1 LVHYFC
7 RPNHIKVQYL
17 KGIILF
23 FSLFI
28 PVVAQ
33 SQTKTLEYL
42 TIRDGLSQGMVYD
55 ICPTKD
61 GFLWVATK
69 DGLNRYDGYNFKVFS
84 NNPFDPY
91 SVGENT
97 ITALFEDSREL
108 LWVGK
113 ETKGVDVFDKKKN
126 RFHHFPLDIVRVSTT
141 ISVDVRGIQEGPDG
155 SIWVMKMGVGVVRIK
170 LPEQWKNGLPEQP
183 DLESQVTVTP
193 YILPTLK
200 GPVNEAL
207 MDFVVLP
214 NNRIIVATNLAE
226 YEVNPETGGINRIN
240 DPLYTTYALRASVRK
255 YSAQGSVVINLNE
268 VRQMH
273 EGQLKVTPLPPGTK
287 LVRVGLYPGPGNAV
301 WLAINKHLWL
311 LDPGE
316 NIDFKHPDIVTDENT
331 SSMSYDANGNI
342 WIGTH
347 GYGLRKVNMAK
358 KRFNA
363 CAAGNSIIGVWRDPQ
378 GRYFGK
384 THEDIMQYLP
394 ETDEL
399 LPNSPLIKVP
409 RSQIQ
414 MIFPSDGNTWIVC
427 SDRSNNQEKG
437 ALHLFSPDRSVHRQ
451 FSFEAHL
458 TYYDPSILVSRDRI
472 LISSKNCQLTR
483 FDIATEKFEYFSYA
497 SSFQQKP
504 EGVQTRAL
512 AEGPDGTLWV
522 GTQLGLLKGIPNGN
536 NYDFQLITA
545 NPGNPKGLNSNVISC
560 ILPDPQSPLEWLW
573 IGTKGGGI
581 NLMHIPTGECRH
593 FTTADRNGL
602 PNNVVYGIL
611 PDNQGTFWCSTNR
624 GLANLIPK
632 KGGSVHEYEV
642 KVYTADMGVQSDE
655 FNTGGFSKAPDGEL
669 LFGGV
674 NGINHFY
681 PEKLKSQSNNARVL
695 VVGLEINHVSAQ
707 LGEPGSPLKQPLEM
721 TKELHLDYDQNNV
734 SFEFA
739 LLDFTAPSLNKFRYQ
754 LVGLDQDW
762 VESQGQRFAH
772 FNHLQPGTY
781 RLQVQ
786 GKTSE
791 GEWMDTAFPLTI
803 IVHPPWYRSWLA
815 WLVYISFLVWAGWQ
829 MYQFQ
834 IRRVKLQ
841 EQLIYEQ
848 REAERARVLEQLKTN
863 FFNNITHEFRTP
875 LTLMLEPARR
885 ILSTAQ
891 DPSIRQNAQLIE
903 KNSNRLLLMVNQLLD
918 MAKLEGGSMSVE
930 LTYGSLAD
938 TMGDVYQSFLPMAE
952 QKGIHLRLDMP
963 KMLIQCQFDKAKVE
977 HILNN
982 LLSNALKFTP
992 ENGSVHLIC
1001 AISPANDGPAQ
1012 VEITVKDTGRGISP
1026 AALPKIFQRFYQEE
1040 TPGTPINGGTGIG
1053 LSLSKELAELMGGS
1067 IRVTSE
1073 QGVGSSFVLSLPLRD
1088 VRTEALPAESV
1099 PRETR
1104 DVSAEYQRG
1113 DQEQRVILVVE
1124 DNAELRGF
1132 IRQSIGAEWLVVEA
1146 SNGEEGIRKA
1156 LDLVPDLVI
1165 SDVMMPIKDGY
1176 AVCDELKNNEITAH
1190 IPIILL
1196 TAKAGMDSRIKGLR
1210 TGADEYLTK
1219 PFNTEELLARMH
1231 NLLELRRR
1239 LREYYQQQLPTGGR
1253 VASELPDTL
1262 SAPDKEFL
1270 RRFMLVLEENLS
1282 DETLGVE
1289 DFAQKMFVSRV
1300 QLLRKLKALTGQSPT
1315 DYIRVFRLERAM
1327 ALLQSREGNIMQVSA
1342 QVGFGNEK
1350 YFSTVFKEY
1359 FGKSPS
1365 EV

>member
-1 LVHYFC
+1 M
-7 RPNHIKVQYL
+7 RN
-17 KGIILF
+17 GF
-23 FSLFI
+23 FVFFTFFI
-28 PVVAQ
+28 AFIATAQ
-33 SQTKTLEYL
+33 TTAIEHL

-91 SVGENT
+91 SIGENT

-113 ETKGVDVFDKKKN
+113 ETKGIDLFDKKKN
-126 RFHHFPLDIVRVSTT
+126 RFHHFPLNIVGVSST

-155 SIWVMKMGVGVVRIK
+155 SIWVMKMGVGVVRITV
-170 LPEQWKNGLPEQP
+170 PEQWKNGLPDQP
-183 DLESQVTVTP
+183 DLESLVTVTP

-214 NNRIIVATNLAE
+214 DNRIIVATNLAE
-226 YEVNPETGGINRIN
+226 YEVHPTTGDIRRIN
-240 DPLYTTYALRASVRK
+240 DPLYATFALRATVRK
-255 YSAQGSVVINLNE
+255 YNALGSVVINSND

-273 EGQLKVTPLPPGTK
+273 EGKLKVTPLPPGTK
-287 LVRVGLYPGPGNAV
+287 IIRVGLYPGPGNAV
-301 WLAINKHLWL
+301 WLAINKEIWL

-331 SSMSYDANGNI
+331 SSISYDANGNI

-384 THEDIMQYLP
+384 THEDIWQYQP
-394 ETDEL
+394 ETDQL

-414 MIFPSDGNTWIVC
+414 MIFPSDGNTWVVC
-427 SDRSNNQEKG
+427 SDRSNNQERG
-437 ALHLFSPDRSVHRQ
+437 ALHVFSPDRSVHRQ
-451 FSFEAHL
+451 FSFDAHL
-458 TYYDPSILVSRDRI
+458 TYYDPSILVSKDRI

-483 FDIATEKFEYFSYA
+483 FDIATEQFEYFSYA
-497 SSFQQKP
+497 TSFQQKP

-522 GTQLGLLKGIPNGN
+522 GTQLGLLKGVPTGN
-536 NYDFQLITA
+536 NYNFQLITA
-545 NPGNPKGLNSNVISC
+545 NPGNNKGLNSNVISC
-560 ILPDPQSPLEWLW
+560 LLPDPQAPLEWLW

-593 FTTADRNGL
+593 FTQADRGGL

-632 KGGSVHEYEV
+632 KNGNIHEYEV
-642 KVYTADMGVQSDE
+642 KVYTADMGLQSDE

-681 PEKLKSQSNNARVL
+681 PEKVKTQSNNARVL
-695 VVGLEINHVSAQ
+695 VVGIEINHVSAQ
-707 LGEPGSPLKQPLEM
+707 FGEPGSPLVQPLEM

-754 LVGLDQDW
+754 MVGLDQNW

-791 GEWMDTAFPLTI
+791 GEWKDTAFPITI

-815 WLVYISFLVWAGWQ
+815 WLIYISFLVWGGWQ
-829 MYQFQ
+829 VYQFQ

-841 EQLIYEQ
+841 EQLMYEQ
-848 REAERARVLEQLKTN
+848 KEVERARVLDQLKTN

-885 ILSTAQ
+885 ILATTK
-891 DPSIRQNAQLIE
+891 DPQISQNAQLIE

-918 MAKLEGGSMSVE
+918 MAKLEGGSMNVE
-930 LTYGSLAD
+930 LTYGSLTD
-938 TMGDVYQSFLPMAE
+938 TILDVYRTFLPLAE
-952 QKGIHLRLDMP
+952 QKGIRLELDMP
-963 KMLIQCQFDKAKVE
+963 KVLIQCQYDKAKVE

-982 LLSNALKFTP
+982 LLSNAMKFTP
-992 ENGSVHLIC
+992 EKGRVELSC
-1001 AISPANDGPAQ
+1001 ALSMAIEGPSQVVIS
-1012 VEITVKDTGRGISP
+1012 VKDTGTGIG
-1026 AALPKIFQRFYQEE
+1026 AEALPKIFQRFYQEE
-1040 TPGTPINGGTGIG
+1040 SSGTRINEGTGIG
-1053 LSLSKELAELMGGS
+1053 LSLSKELAELMGGQ
-1067 IRVTSE
+1067 IQVTSE
-1073 QGVGSSFVLSLPLRD
+1073 KGVGSSFVLSLPIRE
-1088 VRTEALPAESV
+1088 VHTEALPSEAFVREKPEITIDV
-1099 PRETR
+1099 PRNDT
-1104 DVSAEYQRG
+1104 
-1113 DQEQRVILVVE
+1113 EQRVILIIE

-1132 IRQSIGAEWLVVEA
+1132 IRQSIGSGWQVAEA
-1146 SNGEEGIRKA
+1146 SNGEEGVRKA
-1156 LDLVPDLVI
+1156 LDLVPDLII

-1190 IPIILL
+1190 IPVILL
-1196 TAKAGMDSRIKGLR
+1196 TAKGGMDSKIKGLR
-1210 TGADEYLTK
+1210 TGADDYLTK

-1231 NLLELRRR
+1231 NLMEQRRR
-1239 LREYYQQQLPTGGR
+1239 MREYYQQQLPGAIR
-1253 VASELPDTL
+1253 AASELPETL

-1282 DETLGVE
+1282 DEKLGVE

-1327 ALLQSREGNIMQVSA
+1327 ALLQNREGNIMQVSA